1 MIPTAAPVLQ
11 KERIDILDSL
21 RGVAILGILLMN
33 IPAFAYAVMGHDPSV
48 QNEYGTINY
57 YIWHF
62 VDWIPDGTQRALFSM
77 LFGAGIILFVGG
89 KEKQANKISPLDF
102 FLRRQLW
109 LIFFGLVNIY
119 VFLWRGDIL
128 FDYGCYGFLMLVF
141 RLWQPKKLLI
151 AAGVCFLLML
161 ARENRDLYLEKRTI
175 ARGEAVASMDT
186 TITKLTAEQKEYF
199 GAMQEIK
206 EKSEPANRIKRMER
220 GNRLMT
226 GSYGN
231 LYDYRTDAYLS
242 QMIFYTYFSIW
253 DVLLFMF
260 IGMAFFKMGILT
272 GKASTTLYAVFCVA
286 GLGLGLLASYY
297 QLRPHID
304 TQFNNFNYIKK
315 VTVSFYELGRTL
327 RTIGIF
333 GLLMLMYKSG
343 IFNWFFKLM
352 RPVGQMAFTNYLTQ
366 SIAGAIIFY
375 GVGFSLFGKLQRYEV
390 YTIVLCIWLV
400 QIIWSHIWLRYFQYG
415 PFEWVW
421 RQLTYWK
428 KLPIKKA
435 K

>member
-1 MIPTAAPVLQ
+1 MTHTATPVLQ
-11 KERIDILDSL
+11 KERIAILDSL

-33 IPAFAYAVMGHDPSV
+33 IPAFAYAVMGHDPSMK
-48 QNEYGTINY
+48 NEYGTINY

-62 VDWIPDGTQRALFSM
+62 VDWVPDGTQRALFSM
-77 LFGAGIILFVGG
+77 LFGAGIILFIGG
-89 KEKQANKISPLDF
+89 KEKQENKISPLDF
-102 FLRRQLW
+102 FMRRQLW

-128 FDYGCYGFLMLVF
+128 FDYGCYGFLMVVF

-175 ARGEAVASMDT
+175 VRGEAVMRIDT
-186 TITKLTAEQKEYF
+186 TVTKLTDEQKEYL
-199 GAMQEIK
+199 GDMQEMK
-206 EKSEPANRIKRMER
+206 EKSEPVKRIKRMER

-226 GSYGN
+226 GNYCN
-231 LYDYRTDAYLS
+231 LYDYRTDSYLS
-242 QMIFYTYFSIW
+242 SILMYTYFSIW

-260 IGMAFFKMGILT
+260 VGMAFFKMGILT
-272 GKASTTLYAVFCVA
+272 GKASTKLYLVFAVA
-286 GLGLGLLASYY
+286 GLGLGLLAGYY

-304 TQFNNFNYIKK
+304 AQFNSFQYIKK
-315 VTVSFYELGRTL
+315 VTLSFYELGRTL
-327 RTIGIF
+327 RTFGIF

-375 GVGFSLFGKLQRYEV
+375 GIGFGLFGKLQRYEV
-390 YTIVLCIWLV
+390 YSIVLCIWTV

-428 KLPIKKA
+428 KLPIRKKT
-435 K
+435 

>member
-1 MIPTAAPVLQ
+1 MTHTAPVLQ

-33 IPAFAYAVMGHDPSV
+33 IPAFAYAVMGHDPSIK
-48 QNEYGTINY
+48 NEYSTINY

-77 LFGAGIILFVGG
+77 LFGAGIILFVSG
-89 KEKQANKISPLDF
+89 KEKQENKISPLDF

-119 VFLWRGDIL
+119 IFLWRGDIL

-141 RLWQPKKLLI
+141 RLWEPKKLLM

-175 ARGEAVASMDT
+175 ARGEAVERIDT
-186 TITKLTAEQKEYF
+186 TVTKLTDEQKEYLV
-199 GAMQEIK
+199 EIQVMK
-206 EKSEPANRIKRMER
+206 EKSEPSKRIKRMER

-226 GSYGN
+226 GKYSN

-242 QMIFYTYFSIW
+242 AILMYTYFSIW

-272 GKASTTLYAVFCVA
+272 GKASTKLYAVFAVV
-286 GLGLGLLASYY
+286 GLGLGLLVSYY

-304 TQFNNFNYIKK
+304 TQFNHFEYIKK
-315 VTVSFYELGRTL
+315 VSVSFYELGRTL
-327 RTIGIF
+327 RTVGIF

-352 RPVGQMAFTNYLTQ
+352 RPVGQLAFTNYLTQ

-375 GVGFSLFGKLQRYEV
+375 GIGFGLFGKLQRYEV
-390 YTIVLCIWLV
+390 YSIVLCIWTV
-400 QIIWSHIWLRYFQYG
+400 QIIWSHAWLRYFQYG
-415 PFEWVW
+415 PFEWIW

-428 KLPIKKA
+428 KLPIRK
-435 K
+435 